1 MPEPKT
7 HAQNRNWMEQLL
19 RHIPG
24 FRGYLEKS
32 YRRESDALQRQFLA
46 DRLQR
51 SKHGL
56 DTYSR
61 QLVDQGKLD
70 QLGQC
75 DRLRAKLDKLISR
88 IRGAMQGYSGIF
100 DLVHINESLL
110 DRVYEHDMS
119 LVQRVETLAE
129 GIEKLASATV
139 GPTEALPALV
149 TQVTD
154 IEQAWDH
161 RTDILR
167 GLE

>member
-1 MPEPKT
+1 
-7 HAQNRNWMEQLL
+7 
-19 RHIPG
+19 
-24 FRGYLEKS
+24 
-32 YRRESDALQRQFLA
+32 
-46 DRLQR
+46 
-51 SKHGL
+51 GL

-100 DLVHINESLL
+100 DLVHVNEALL

-129 GIEKLASATV
+129 GIEKLAATTG
-139 GPTEALPALV
+139 GPAEALPALV